1 VKLGEIIKT
10 REHTDILR
18 SDATNKEQMQKEKKE
33 AIQLKI
39 QSVQAKLR
47 NAERDVE
54 RAQAE
59 CDRLRSASVTL
70 EPSVLEEIEMMKR
83 AVPVTAPPTKS
94 KPTVW

>member
-33 AIQLKI
+33 AIQHKI
-39 QSVQAKLR
+39 QSVQARLQ

-59 CDRLRSASVTL
+59 CDRLRFAPVAL
-70 EPSVLEEIEMMKR
+70 EPSVLEEIEMMTR
-83 AVPVTAPPTKS
+83 AIPVTAPPTKS
-94 KPTVW
+94 KPPIW